1 MFITLFSKG
10 FLSLSSHSLCLCLTF
25 VSFLPSLQP
34 LYPCQPPLSGILNS
48 GNHLLSNIMTLPLT
62 ASSRQLWPSSVYL
75 TDFLFHCLFASLIHL
90 ELCAE
95 TREEKNA
102 PPKQTKTA
110 KWSFHSEFVLLD
122 SNRNVKTLGFCSVEK
137 WYDQREE

>member
-10 FLSLSSHSLCLCLTF
+10 FLSLCSHSLYLCLTF
-25 VSFLPSLQP
+25 VPFLPSLQP
-34 LYPCQPPLSGILNS
+34 LCPCQPPLSGILNS

-95 TREEKNA
+95 TREEST
-102 PPKQTKTA
+102 PTPRPQSKQKQPNGVFIVSLSSWTKI
-110 KWSFHSEFVLLD
+110 EM
-122 SNRNVKTLGFCSVEK
+122 
-137 WYDQREE
+137 